1 MSQERTTLINRI
13 MQGAPILSREALS
26 AMTMEQLQNIHRGY
40 RLRDLAEPVQWRE
53 SQTVRTWVSFQCP
66 ECSKPWSMQIYRAV
80 ATTVWCP
87 HCCAECEV
95 GNLMEPGQSM
105 DDGNRGA

>member
-1 MSQERTTLINRI
+1 MSQERTQLIDAI
-13 MQGAPILSREALS
+13 MRAMPIADREALS
-26 AMTMEQLQNIHRGY
+26 RMTLDQLGNIRRGY

-53 SQTVRTWVSFQCP
+53 SQTVRTWAQFKCP
-66 ECSKPWSMQIYRAV
+66 ECAKPWSMQIYRAV

-95 GNLMEPGQSM
+95 GNLLEPGEPTDEEQP
-105 DDGNRGA
+105 A